1 MATIKDVAARAGVS
15 FTTVSHVVNNTR
27 PVSSEVRAKVEAA
40 IRELNFVPSAVA
52 RSLKARTTSTIGVV
66 VPNSTNPYF
75 AEISRGIEGYF
86 ERRGYCVILGNS
98 DDEPEKQRKYL
109 RVLIERRIDGLIVAS
124 AGDQDTLRDAL
135 GRTDVPVV
143 IVDREVPGVQADL
156 VQIDHEEGAYMAA
169 RHLLELGH
177 RRIACISGPS
187 QMVVSEAR
195 VHGFIRALREASI
208 EVEGCQVIASDYTSS
223 GGYEAAV
230 SLLRNS
236 PPTAIFAANDVMAL
250 GALRAAAERGLSVPR
265 DLSVIGF
272 DDIAMSRFFYP
283 ALTTV
288 GQSILMLG
296 ERAAQTLLERVTR
309 DVEGEARRIIIAP
322 NLIVRESTGAPR
334 THEIGSAA

>member
-27 PVSSEVRAKVEAA
+27 PVSSEVRTKVEAA

-66 VPNSTNPYF
+66 VPNNTNPYF
-75 AEISRGIEGYF
+75 AEMSRGIENYC

-109 RVLIERRIDGLIVAS
+109 RVMLERRIDGLIVAS
-124 AGDQDTLRDAL
+124 AGDENTLADAL
-135 GRTDVPVV
+135 GRASLPVV
-143 IVDREVPGVQADL
+143 IVDREVPGVEADL
-156 VQIDHEEGAYMAA
+156 VQIDHEQGAYMAA
-169 RHLLELGH
+169 HHLIELGH
-177 RRIACISGPS
+177 RRIACISGPA

-195 VHGFIRALREASI
+195 FRGFRRALEEQGLA
-208 EVEGCQVIASDYTSS
+208 VDAHQVIASDYTSH

-230 SLLRNS
+230 ALLGGGRPS
-236 PPTAIFAANDVMAL
+236 AIFATNDMMAL
-250 GALRAAAERGLSVPR
+250 GVLRAAAERGLSVPR

-272 DDIAMSRFFYP
+272 DDIELSRYFYP

-288 GQSILMLG
+288 GQSIVMLG
-296 ERAAQTLLERVTR
+296 ERAAQTLIERVTKS
-309 DVEGEARRIIIAP
+309 VEADPQRLIIAP
-322 NLIVRESTGAPR
+322 ELKIRESTGAPP
-334 THEIGSAA
+334 AA

>member
-52 RSLKARTTSTIGVV
+52 RSLKAKTTSTIGVV
-66 VPNSTNPYF
+66 VPNNTNPYF
-75 AEISRGIEGYF
+75 AEMSRGIETYC

-109 RVLIERRIDGLIVAS
+109 RVMIERRIDGLIVAS
-124 AGDQDTLRDAL
+124 AGDEDTLAEAL
-135 GRTDVPVV
+135 GRTDLPVV

-156 VQIDHEEGAYMAA
+156 VQIDHEQGAYIAA

-177 RRIACISGPS
+177 RRIACISGPAR
-187 QMVVSEAR
+187 MVVSEAR
-195 VHGFIRALREASI
+195 VRGFERALEEHGV
-208 EVEGCQVIASDYTSS
+208 EVDGCQLIAGDYTSQ

-230 SLLRNS
+230 SLLEGRQ
-236 PPTAIFAANDVMAL
+236 PTAIFATNDVMAL

-272 DDIAMSRFFYP
+272 DDIQLSRYFYP

-288 GQSILMLG
+288 GQSIVMLG
-296 ERAAQTLLERVTR
+296 ERAAQTLIERVTK
-309 DVEGEARRIIIAP
+309 DIDGEARRLIIAP
-322 NLIVRESTGAPR
+322 ELKVRESTAPPR
-334 THEIGSAA
+334 PN

>member
-40 IRELNFVPSAVA
+40 IREMNFVPSAVA

-75 AEISRGIEGYF
+75 AEMSRGIEAYC
-86 ERRGYCVILGNS
+86 ERHGYCVILGNS

-109 RVLIERRIDGLIVAS
+109 RVMIERRIDGLIVAS
-124 AGDQDTLRDAL
+124 AGDEGTLAEAL

-143 IVDREVPGVQADL
+143 IVDREVPGVRADL
-156 VQIDHEEGAYMAA
+156 VQIDHEQGAYIAA

-187 QMVVSEAR
+187 RMVVSDAR
-195 VHGFIRALREASI
+195 VKGFSRALE
-208 EVEGCQVIASDYTSS
+208 EHGVEIDACLLLAGDYTSG

-230 SLLRNS
+230 SLLDGHR
-236 PPTAIFAANDVMAL
+236 PTAIFATNDVMAL
-250 GALRAAAERGLSVPR
+250 GVLRAAAERGLVVPR
-265 DLSVIGF
+265 DLSVVGF
-272 DDIAMSRFFYP
+272 DDIQLARYFYP

-288 GQSILMLG
+288 GQSIIMLG
-296 ERAAQTLLERVTR
+296 ERAAETLIGRVTKA
-309 DVEGEARRIIIAP
+309 VEGEPRRHVVAP
-322 NLIVRESTGAPR
+322 ELKVRESTAAPR
-334 THEIGSAA
+334 AI